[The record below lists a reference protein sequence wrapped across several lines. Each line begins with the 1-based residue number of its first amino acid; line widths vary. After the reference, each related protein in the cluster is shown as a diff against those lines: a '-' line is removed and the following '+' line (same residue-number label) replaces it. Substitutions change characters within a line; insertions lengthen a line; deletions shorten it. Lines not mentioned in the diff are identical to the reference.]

1 MTIGQAEWLNSG
13 MGHLLLELINATLA
27 NRPLDEDAVKETTE
41 ADWHRCFEQAL
52 GQQVL
57 AMTFSTMSALPKDQ
71 RPSFPLWSKWMAYTQ
86 SVADKSAYKRDVVKK
101 MGLWLVE
108 DGLATMIIKGFSL
121 AVLYPQPELRESSDI
136 DIYSGEGY
144 ESVNSCF
151 ERHGMHIG
159 RADGHHVHINVD
171 GVSVEH
177 HFALHNSRVKGGMD
191 DPVGALRQLAAIDR
205 KSTALS
211 GIYFPNA
218 AFTALFTAWHAYNH
232 FLQEKIELRHVIDW
246 ALALRQL
253 SDEESQTV
261 FEVKGNT
268 PWGRFA
274 DTLTAISLRRLHLP
288 KEWFPEREGDRA
300 ESVSLELEQR
310 VWNDIVGALHTAH
323 GSTSNHR
330 RLNIAQRM
338 MENGWKFDAYADM
351 SARRFLWKEFC
362 GWLKAQI

>member
-1 MTIGQAEWLNSG
+1 
-13 MGHLLLELINATLA
+13 MGDTLSTLIHSALA
-27 NRPLDEDAVKETTE
+27 NQPISGNYTEEEWQQCFDMALD
-41 ADWHRCFEQAL
+41 
-52 GQQVL
+52 QQVL

-86 SVADKSAYKRDVVKK
+86 SVANQSAYKRDVVKK

-136 DIYSGEGY
+136 DIYSGEDY
-144 ESVNSCF
+144 AAVNACL
-151 ERHGMHIG
+151 EKHGLQIG
-159 RADGHHVHINVD
+159 REDGHHVHINID
-171 GVSVEH
+171 GISVEH
-177 HFALHNSRVKGGMD
+177 HFALHNSRVKNGMEG
-191 DPVGALRQLAAIDR
+191 PIEVLQRLAATDR
-205 KSTALS
+205 RPTSLP
-211 GIYFPNA
+211 GICFPNPT
-218 AFTALFTAWHAYNH
+218 FTALFTVWHAHKH
-232 FLQEKIELRHVIDW
+232 FLAEKIELRHVIDW
-246 ALALRQL
+246 ALALMQL
-253 SDEESQTV
+253 SEEDAQTV
-261 FEVKGNT
+261 NEVKLGS

-274 DTLTAISLRRLHLP
+274 DTLTAIAIHKLNLP
-288 KEWFPEREGDRA
+288 EVWFPQK
-300 ESVSLELEQR
+300 ELKASSEIGSEQEQK
-310 VWNDIVGALHTAH
+310 VWDDIMGSGHTAH